1 MASSAQL
8 RFLTAQGQE
17 TWMREKRKKNSESTR
32 RFYVMSMMK
41 NYFRTWFHYF
51 GVCIISVF
59 DNDIRKT

>member
-1 MASSAQL
+1 
-8 RFLTAQGQE
+8 
-17 TWMREKRKKNSESTR
+17 MREKRKKNSESTR